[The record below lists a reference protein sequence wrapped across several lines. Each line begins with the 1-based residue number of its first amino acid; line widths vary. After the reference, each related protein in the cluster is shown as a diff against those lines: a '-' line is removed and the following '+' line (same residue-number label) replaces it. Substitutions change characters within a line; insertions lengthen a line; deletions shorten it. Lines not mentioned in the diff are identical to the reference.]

1 MKAITGFVVVSYA
14 LSIGL
19 SLIIGLTG
27 GHNSHLIDLGYLSML
42 LPAISVLIIYFATKE
57 APLVS
62 SGRSPLKYLPAALL
76 LMPGIL
82 HATMLPLMAVL
93 QGRLPWQSWL
103 ISRLDGL
110 YHTPAFLGWGTL
122 TIKGLATHIA
132 LNALAGLTIVSVLA
146 LFEEIG
152 WRAWLLPRLT
162 DRLGTR
168 RAILVTALIWALWH
182 VPFEF
187 SGILHIN
194 GISPA
199 QLAVIMP
206 PGTLAAGLIL
216 GWLWV
221 RTESVWLVAV
231 AHGALNDWGQYA
243 FKYMDESTPPRIE
256 IAVLSG
262 GSLVLLLVGLLL
274 LYLGVAERE
283 MTR

>member
-1 MKAITGFVVVSYA
+1 MV
-14 LSIGL
+14 
-19 SLIIGLTG
+19 
-27 GHNSHLIDLGYLSML
+27 
-42 LPAISVLIIYFATKE
+42 
-57 APLVS
+57 
-62 SGRSPLKYLPAALL
+62 
-76 LMPGIL
+76 
-82 HATMLPLMAVL
+82 
-93 QGRLPWQSWL
+93 
-103 ISRLDGL
+103 
-110 YHTPAFLGWGTL
+110 
-122 TIKGLATHIA
+122 
-132 LNALAGLTIVSVLA
+132 
-146 LFEEIG
+146 
-152 WRAWLLPRLT
+152 
-162 DRLGTR
+162 
-168 RAILVTALIWALWH
+168 WALWH

-194 GISPA
+194 GISPV
-199 QLAVIMP
+199 QLALIMP

-243 FKYMDESTPPRIE
+243 FKYMDESAPPRIE